1 MIMHRSISF
10 FPLILLIGLLPASA
24 QTSDSAEGISPD
36 ERAAIVEELEALEIA
51 SHQWWFESNLEAL
64 DALMMGDFY
73 FIAMN
78 GAVETKSEV
87 IGTGSEGEARAPR
100 PLQIAELRVEP
111 ETVVVRDGEAVVIS
125 TLHIRATVRG
135 RPIPERHRI
144 MSVFLRQGEAW
155 RLFARSI
162 TPILAPPGAP

>member
-1 MIMHRSISF
+1 MVMHHSIPIF
-10 FPLILLIGLLPASA
+10 APLLLVGTIPASA
-24 QTSDSAEGISPD
+24 QMSDRAEGISPA

-51 SHQWWFESNLEAL
+51 SHQWWLESDLEAL
-64 DALMMGDFY
+64 DALMMGEFY

-78 GAVETKSEV
+78 GAVETKAEV
-87 IGTGSEGEARAPR
+87 VGTGSEGEARAPR

-111 ETVVVRDGEAVVIS
+111 KTVVVRDGEAVVIS

-135 RPIPERHRI
+135 HPIPVRHTI
-144 MSVFLRQGEAW
+144 MSVFLRDGEAW